1 MKTNHLLTALMT
13 LLIALVCHTNVVAQQ
28 TIVKGCLLDSLTQVG
43 EPFATIRVYK
53 GRPAVNNQIA
63 ETEKPVAMSVTDMEG
78 CFQQEVKGRGSYQM
92 LFSSVGKANL
102 IIDLNLSG
110 QGVIDLG
117 SLLMQDDT
125 QMLGVVEVV
134 AQRPLVKMEVDKMT
148 YNTEDDVDAASST
161 VLDMLRK
168 VPMVTVDGQDNI
180 TVNGSSSFQ
189 VYVDGKPNVMLSSN
203 PSAILKNMPA
213 SSVKN
218 IEVITNPGVKY
229 DAEGVGGV
237 LNLVMQKSGSGS
249 GSQAV
254 ADGWNATLRGT
265 YSSRGVMGGGYV
277 SMQKGKFSMSLN
289 ANAMKTKIKDMETDV
304 NREQEESDGSSNY
317 LNSNSQGT
325 TDALVLMGNL
335 SMGYEIDTL
344 NILSATVGWMGL
356 SNESDM
362 ANSTSLWGGSYGS
375 GFGYTGQTL
384 SDADTYSVNGSIDYQ
399 HIFRRN
405 PGRIL
410 TLSYLFTTSPKN
422 SESYSLF
429 DDESSLLDLT
439 DRFTDAESNTVE
451 HTFQLDYTTPL
462 ATNHNLSV
470 GAKYIA
476 RNNHSDSDYY
486 LDDDGQYTYSTDGSL
501 NYKHNNNILA
511 GYAEYDGKW
520 GRWGLKGGVRYEHTW
535 QKVKYAAGQG
545 ENFSLDYGNLVPSA
559 NLSYQISQSQNIG
572 MTYNMRISRPGITY
586 LNPYV
591 DQSDPTSLSY
601 GNTDLECEKAH
612 NISLVYNYF
621 SSRWIVNLTLRQSI
635 TDNAIESYSFYEG
648 TVMNTT
654 YGNIVKN
661 HQTGLNAYI
670 NWNAG
675 PLTRI
680 YMNGGVTY
688 SDLSSSTLD
697 TSHSGWKGNVML
709 GAQQTLPWK
718 IRMSLNV
725 MASTKTQTLQGSTGG
740 FNTAMLS
747 FSRPFLK
754 DDRLNVSVMGVTP
767 LSGKEIK
774 ITSRSVGSDFVSTSR
789 VKIPVQTVSISLSY
803 TFGRQHAVK
812 KTKKTIQ
819 NTDVK
824 NVGSQTESINSLIM
838 Q

>member
-1 MKTNHLLTALMT
+1 MKRTVLSMVMT
-13 LLIALVCHTNVVAQQ
+13 LIVLMGCPMGMEAQSV
-28 TIVKGCLLDSLTQVG
+28 VKGCLLDSLTQVG
-43 EPFATIRVYK
+43 EPFATIRVYR
-53 GRPAVNNQIA
+53 GHVAVDNQIA
-63 ETEKPVAMSVTDMEG
+63 ETHKPVAMSVTDMEG
-78 CFQQEVKGRGSYQM
+78 CFQQEVSGRGEYQM

-102 IIDLNLSG
+102 IVDLTLRG
-110 QGVIDLG
+110 GHEVIDLG
-117 SLLMQDDT
+117 TLLMQDDT

-189 VYVDGKPNVMLSSN
+189 VYVDGKPNVMISSN
-203 PSAILKNMPA
+203 PSMILKNMPA
-213 SSVKN
+213 SMVKN
-218 IEVITNPGVKY
+218 IEVITNPGVRY

-237 LNLVMQKSGSGS
+237 LNLVMQKSGGNSS
-249 GSQAV
+249 SQAV
-254 ADGWNATLRGT
+254 ADGFNATVRGT
-265 YSSRGVMGGGYV
+265 YSARGYMGGGYLSV
-277 SMQKGKFSMSLN
+277 QKGKFSMSLN
-289 ANAMKTKIKDMETDV
+289 ANAMKTKMDDMQTDV
-304 NREQEESDGSSNY
+304 EREQQESSSTSNY
-317 LNSNSQGT
+317 LTSSSLGD
-325 TDALVLMGNL
+325 TDATILMGNL
-335 SMGYEIDTL
+335 SMGYELDTL
-344 NILSATVGWMGL
+344 NTFSATLGWMGL
-356 SNESDM
+356 STKSDM
-362 ANSTSLWGGSYGS
+362 DNTTSLWGGSYGS

-384 SDADTYSVNGSIDYQ
+384 SDADNYSVNGSLDYQ

-410 TLSYLFTTSPKN
+410 TLSYLLTTSPK
-422 SESYSLF
+422 STESYSLF
-429 DDESSLLDLT
+429 DDESSYLDLT

-451 HTFQLDYTTPL
+451 NTLQVDYTTPL
-462 ATNHNLSV
+462 ATNHTLSV
-470 GAKYIA
+470 GAKYIN

-486 LDDDGQYTYSTDGSL
+486 LDEDGTYVYSTDGSL
-501 NYKHNNNILA
+501 NYKHRNHILA
-511 GYAEYDGKW
+511 GYAEYDGHL

-535 QKVKYAAGQG
+535 QKVTYATGQG

-572 MTYNMRISRPGITY
+572 LTYNMRISRPGITY

-621 SSRWIVNLTLRQSI
+621 SSRWIVNLTLRQSM

-670 NWNAG
+670 NWNAT

-697 TSHSGWKGNVML
+697 TSHTGWKANLML

-718 IRMSLNV
+718 IRMSLNI
-725 MASTKTQTLQGSTGG
+725 MASTKSQTLQGSSGGYNTG
-740 FNTAMLS
+740 MLTL
-747 FSRPFLK
+747 SRPFLK
-754 DDRLNVSVMGVTP
+754 GDRLNVSVMGVTP
-767 LSGKEIK
+767 LSGKDIK
-774 ITSRSVGSDFVSTSR
+774 IKSRSAGSDFVSTTR
-789 VKIPVQTVSISLSY
+789 LRIPMQTVSISLSY
-803 TFGRQHAVK
+803 SFGRQHTVK

-824 NVGSQTESINSLIM
+824 EVESQTGGFNKMILN
-838 Q
+838 